1 MSLLRALVTLKKP
14 RSLRDTFTVLKIEP
28 NGYNNIF
35 LTKSQKEERVKK
47 YLSEIGKEKF
57 IDLIKK
63 SKIDINEWKNR
74 PFVIK
79 EEKKEIKINEG
90 PTIFSKEDGVV
101 QVEIDK
107 KGILSKSANIDD
119 VNSKINLENVEIE
132 HEKKVI
138 LKSIPKRGKIN
149 KKAKNENVTPKE
161 PIIIDNSFIL
171 AVQNFLNS
179 ITDSYENSKNGLI
192 DIIGKDIPKQEKYVD
207 IIFDYALNNG
217 QTIPLYAKVC
227 RDIDRTL
234 VPKKEK
240 TKSAMRVKLIDKCK
254 KYFRNEP
261 KEEVITKLIYTHV
274 INNVDFIAELIS
286 SQMISKKVGVQCI
299 NNLFEKYTATISNES
314 KFTLC
319 LLYIDSIV
327 TLLDKF
333 CTCVLYYQ
341 RSRIRKDDLE
351 KFEKDINEL
360 VEHLTKIDS
369 SKCTNEI
376 KAKIQNIINK
386 SQTGWAPSPS
396 EAQQYEAINTL
407 TSVSSVSQNGHS
419 RVQTISSN
427 STEPISENKTINALY
442 NDILKLKKHMT
453 SNNKNTANNY
463 SWKYIDKAI
472 MKDKVAFSEI
482 LNSYIEAAILYRNNN
497 NEKFYNEEY
506 IRVIIEYY
514 NHYFSQ
520 KECDRIVSTVI
531 NRVRNIYEESIDNFF
546 IGEIMTCV
554 IYNLMESQIFFMK
567 DFDLLID
574 EKKETIRCV
583 IGLMVDI
590 AMYNKEKKD
599 KLIKEVKYS
608 KIAKMNRDIIISFQ
622 NNNTI

>member
-14 RSLRDTFTVLKIEP
+14 RNLKDTCTVLKIKP
-28 NGYNNIF
+28 NGYNSKF
-35 LTKSQKEERVKK
+35 LTKSQKEERIKK
-47 YLSEIGKEKF
+47 YLSEIGKDKF

-63 SKIDINEWKNR
+63 SKIDIIEWKNR
-74 PFVIK
+74 PIVK
-79 EEKKEIKINEG
+79 EEKKEITIVEG
-90 PTIFSKEDGVV
+90 PAIFSKDDGVV

-107 KGILSKSANIDD
+107 KGILDD

-132 HEKKVI
+132 QEKKVI

-149 KKAKNENVTPKE
+149 KKEKEMISPKDN
-161 PIIIDNSFIL
+161 IIIEESFII

-179 ITDSYENSKNGLI
+179 ITNSYENSKNGLI
-192 DIIGKDIPKQEKYVD
+192 DIIGKDIPKQEKYAD
-207 IIFDYALNNG
+207 IVFDYALNNG
-217 QTIPLYAKVC
+217 PTIPLYAKVC

-261 KEEVITKLIYTHV
+261 KEEIITKLIYTHV
-274 INNVDFIAELIS
+274 INNVNFIAELIS

-360 VEHLTKIDS
+360 VEHLTKIDN

-376 KAKIQNIINK
+376 KAKMQNIINK
-386 SQTGWAPSPS
+386 SQTGWAPSPN
-396 EAQQYEAINTL
+396 EAQQYEALNTL
-407 TSVSSVSQNGHS
+407 TSVSSASQNGHS

-427 STEPISENKTINALY
+427 STEPISENKSINAIY

-472 MKDKVAFSEI
+472 MKDKIFFSDI
-482 LNSYIEAAILYRNNN
+482 LSSYIDAAIIYRNNN
-497 NEKFYNEEY
+497 SDKFYSEEY

-520 KECDRIVSTVI
+520 KECERIVSTVI
-531 NRVRNIYEESIDNFF
+531 NRVRSIYEESIDNFF

-554 IYNLMESQIFFMK
+554 IYNLMESQIFFMR
-567 DFDLLID
+567 DFDLLMD
-574 EKKETIRCV
+574 EKKETIRCI

-608 KIAKMNRDIIISFQ
+608 KIAKMNRDIMISFQ